1 MSESSQSAQ
10 NAGEPSATAPK
21 RGVDNI
27 IDAVADLLQTAVD
40 WLRQEAGLL
49 VHDKVVMP
57 VQRVGLTLAAA
68 LAAAILLATGLVF
81 VAVAAFLYLAE
92 WLGYPGALLLV
103 GGVYTLAAAVFLVIK
118 VRLMQKY

>member
-1 MSESSQSAQ
+1 MSESSQSAK
-10 NAGEPSATAPK
+10 NAGESSATAPK

-27 IDAVADLLQTAVD
+27 IDAIADLLQTTVD

-81 VAVAAFLYLAE
+81 VAVAVFLYLAE

-118 VRLMQKY
+118 VRLMQK